1 MKKVS
6 HLILL
11 VLLLTLF
18 SCGKGSKTPTHLP
31 FKESSSDNW
40 GMISLKGEKLFADEF
55 SETPTAVFNGRFF
68 VKNNNGYWEMYT
80 ADKKPKQIGDEYEQ
94 ACVFTADVTPVLKK
108 GGKVIEIIDTDGKTR
123 FVFEKVGNKKV
134 SMMFGYSDGIAL
146 FVLEDESVGAV
157 DTKGNVVI
165 EPKYALLTPAFQ
177 GRLLGVDKK
186 YKNSEKPS
194 VDILTTKGEKLFS
207 VNTAKYTP
215 CDVFIYDDL
224 LSISNEKGCG
234 LMNMKGE
241 IVLNINDK
249 IRNIT
254 EINNG
259 KFIFYDGNKWGLKD
273 LDGNTLI
280 RAKYN
285 YMYFA
290 NDGKSLAVQDDNSN
304 CFLIDFNDEKLSSNT
319 FESFYR
325 AFNTTLNIVKTG
337 SDSYSFIDSKGEFI
351 KKTPEIYDFATKI
364 ADEYIKVTIT
374 KPNEIIV
381 ENGDTLSYDYSDWD
395 PDSIPD
401 DIY

>member
-80 ADKKPKQIGDEYEQ
+80 ADKKPKQVGDEYAQ

-108 GGKVIEIIDTDGKTR
+108 GGEKIEVIDTNGNTV
-123 FVFEKVGNKKV
+123 FVFEKVGKKKV
-134 SMMFGYSDGIAL
+134 VMMYGYSDGIAP
-146 FVLEDESVGAV
+146 FVLEDESIGAV

-165 EPKYALLTPAFQ
+165 EPNYSFLTFAYD
-177 GRLLGVDKK
+177 GKLLGVNKK
-186 YKNSEKPS
+186 YKGSSTPV
-194 VDILTTKGEKLFS
+194 VDILTTKGEKLFT
-207 VNTAKYTP
+207 VNTAKYSP
-215 CDVFIYDDL
+215 CNEIIYDNL
-224 LSISNEKGCG
+224 LSVSNEKGCG

-241 IVLNINDK
+241 MVLNVNEK
-249 IRNIT
+249 IKNIT
-254 EINNG
+254 EIRNG

-273 LDGNTLI
+273 LDGNTII
-280 RAKYN
+280 RAKYD

-290 NDGKSLAVQDDNSN
+290 NDGKSLAVKDDNSK

-319 FESFYR
+319 YDSFYR
-325 AFNTTLNIVKTG
+325 VSNTTLSIVKTG
-337 SDSYSFIDSKGEFI
+337 SNSYSFIDSKGEFI
-351 KKTPEIYDFATKI
+351 KKAPEIYDFMANI
-364 ADEYIKVTIT
+364 ADEYIKLPII
-374 KPNEIIV
+374 KPNESYP
-381 ENGDTLSYDYSDWD
+381 EYADTTYIDDSWYG
-395 PDSIPD
+395 DSI
-401 DIY
+401 Y